1 MSLTKRVG
9 LLAGTAA
16 LSMTSGSLA
25 GTGAGTDQDLAA
37 RLAAAEAKIA
47 ELSAASSDKW
57 LTDQRAAEIRNI
69 VQDVLADADTRA
81 SLLTQGVT
89 AGYDGG
95 AVLGSADG
103 NWLLKTNF
111 HMQQRYI
118 YNNASA
124 ATGSG
129 TDENVAGFEST
140 RAKFIITGHVVS
152 PDWFY
157 RVDHNVASN
166 GNAREGTLN
175 AYVGHDYGN
184 GWKIA
189 MGTMKAPLL
198 REELVEAHH
207 QLVMERSL
215 LNYIFSAGYVDGI
228 EGMYE
233 GEQFRF
239 AISYNDG
246 HNSGMTGWGVED
258 TEWAFT
264 GRVEWLASGTYDQFS
279 DFTSPQGSE
288 MGILVG
294 GAIHYEKGEYGT
306 PTADELEVLI
316 LTIDGSFEGDGW
328 NAYAAWMYADLDDD
342 AAFDVNPNGFLV
354 QGGFYL
360 ADTLE
365 LYGRYEWADFDT
377 SGIEDHGVF
386 TIGVNKYFAGHN
398 AKWTTDIVI
407 ATEEIDATVSGI
419 SPGSTGGA
427 YGLTGVR
434 PDDVGEDGQFA
445 FRTQISIFF

>member
-1 MSLTKRVG
+1 
-9 LLAGTAA
+9 
-16 LSMTSGSLA
+16 
-25 GTGAGTDQDLAA
+25 
-37 RLAAAEAKIA
+37 
-47 ELSAASSDKW
+47 
-57 LTDQRAAEIRNI
+57 
-69 VQDVLADADTRA
+69 
-81 SLLTQGVT
+81 
-89 AGYDGG
+89 
-95 AVLGSADG
+95 
-103 NWLLKTNF
+103 
-111 HMQQRYI
+111 
-118 YNNASA
+118 
-124 ATGSG
+124 
-129 TDENVAGFEST
+129 
-140 RAKFIITGHVVS
+140 
-152 PDWFY
+152 
-157 RVDHNVASN
+157 
-166 GNAREGTLN
+166 
-175 AYVGHDYGN
+175 
-184 GWKIA
+184 
-189 MGTMKAPLL
+189 
-198 REELVEAHH
+198 
-207 QLVMERSL
+207 
-215 LNYIFSAGYVDGI
+215 
-228 EGMYE
+228 
-233 GEQFRF
+233 
-239 AISYNDG
+239 
-246 HNSGMTGWGVED
+246 
-258 TEWAFT
+258 
-264 GRVEWLASGTYDQFS
+264 
-279 DFTSPQGSE
+279 